1 MKTIYKIDYYIYCI
15 NISKHITSLFLNK
28 YKQHNNKTTK
38 MDVSSLSPEQKLA
51 LDLFQKGKN
60 LFITGPGG
68 TGKTHLIKHLIADA
82 SNRGKKCQVCA
93 MTGCAALL
101 LNCKARTMHSWSGMR
116 LGKGEKSDIIDTVFR
131 NKPALKNWKTVDIL
145 IIDEVSMLSKKLFE
159 VLEELGRSTRR
170 SIFPFGGI
178 QVVFTGDFFQLP
190 PVPTIG
196 EEDTEKFCF
205 ESPVWETVFP
215 LNNHIQLETIFRQ
228 KDSEYIKILQEIR
241 RGKIS
246 QESKTALQK
255 YVRRE
260 YNSEENGGI
269 VPTQIFPTRSKVA
282 NVNSY
287 MFNNISEPEYKF
299 ECVVRTDVSLYLDTG
314 KPFPFQIQEFCRRAS
329 HEDKM
334 RQVEYLST
342 NMNCEKT
349 IILKKNSV
357 VMCTF
362 NIDVENGICNGSQ
375 GVVLDFPKIGEGKF
389 GVLVKFY
396 NGKIIRVDAHTW
408 QSDDLPCVAVQQV
421 PLCLSWALTIH
432 KIQGAT
438 LPMGHLDIGSSIF
451 EYGQTYVAL
460 SRIQSLDGL
469 YIDKF
474 YPDKIKANPL
484 VIEFYEKIDQNR
496 SNIDELIKELN
507 ISEKSEE
514 ISEEEYVESP
524 PTPKDETVKKIIM
537 PSSYDIKIKVKKLK

>member
-1 MKTIYKIDYYIYCI
+1 
-15 NISKHITSLFLNK
+15 
-28 YKQHNNKTTK
+28 
-38 MDVSSLSPEQKLA
+38 MDESTLSPEQKLA
-51 LDLFQKGKN
+51 LDLFRKGKN
-60 LFITGPGG
+60 LFVTGPGG
-68 TGKTHLIKHLIADA
+68 TGKTHLIKHFISDA
-82 SNRGKKCQVCA
+82 AARGKKYQVCA

-116 LGKGEKSDIIDTVFR
+116 LGKGEKNEIIDTVFR
-131 NKPALKNWKTVDIL
+131 NKPALKNWKTVEIL

-159 VLEELGRSTRR
+159 VLEELGRATRR

-178 QVVFTGDFFQLP
+178 QVIFTGDFFQLP

-205 ESPVWETVFP
+205 ESPEWNRVFP

-228 KDSEYIKILQEIR
+228 KDSDYIKILQEVR
-241 RGKIS
+241 RGTIS
-246 QESKTALQK
+246 QENKKILQK
-255 YVRRE
+255 YVKRE
-260 YNSEENGGI
+260 YNPDANGGI

-282 NVNSY
+282 NVNAH
-287 MFNNISEPEYKF
+287 MFNDIEEPEHKF
-299 ECVVRTDVSLYLDTG
+299 ECVVRTDVSTYLDTG
-314 KPFPFQIQEFCRRAS
+314 KPFPFEIQEFCRRAS

-334 RQVEYLST
+334 RQVEYLAT

-349 IILKKNSV
+349 IILKKNAV

-375 GVVLDFPKIGEGKF
+375 GVILDFVKVAEGKM
-389 GVLVKFY
+389 GAIVKFY
-396 NGKIIRVDAHTW
+396 NGKIIRLEAHTW
-408 QSDDLPCVAVQQV
+408 QSDDLPCVAVQQI

-460 SRIQSLDGL
+460 SRIQSLEGL

-474 YPDKIKANPL
+474 YPDKIKANPI
-484 VIEFYEKIDQNR
+484 VIEFYNKIDENKL
-496 SNIDELIKELN
+496 NINEAIGGLT
-507 ISEKSEE
+507 ISEKSKPP
-514 ISEEEYVESP
+514 INDIEEEVYIENP
-524 PTPKDETVKKIIM
+524 LENDNPDVKKIVM
-537 PSSYDIKIKVKKLK
+537 PTIFTNNNTNNYTVKIKVKKIK